1 MANYA
6 EPMARRCTMPHAKE
20 TIPHWDLSNVY
31 GGLDAEDFL
40 GDLEKLKRDLAELE
54 KIVVDRRVG
63 RLAEPPTDLDGTAA
77 LLDDLIGRVNETMV
91 VLHTLE
97 HYTYSFVSTDSYNTL
112 AAKRESELDQLLVRF
127 RKVYTPFE
135 AWVGSLAPLLDELA
149 ERSARVKEHR
159 RALQDIADASKFR
172 MPVEL
177 EALASELVMSGGGV
191 MRKLH
196 ERVTSQL
203 KMPFERSGKVEELP
217 MTVIRN
223 LANDPDEDV
232 RRRAYETELE
242 GWEKIREPVAF
253 AMNCVKGTAITLA
266 ERRGYDDVLHW
277 TLEADRMDRPTL
289 DALMGAMRDAFPS
302 FRRYFHSKAK
312 KLGKERMA
320 WWDLMAPVGSVDLK
334 YTWDETVSFVL
345 QQFATFSTELA
356 DFAKR
361 AFDRH
366 WIDAEPRAGK
376 IGGGFH
382 MSIPKVEESRI
393 LCNFDGSFDQLSTI
407 AHELGHGFHSYSQN
421 GLPILRK
428 GSSGGMAET
437 ASIFCETIVTN
448 AAIEAADPPT
458 QLGILENQLIN
469 ASQVIV
475 DISSRFIFEREVVK
489 RRAEAELSADDF
501 CEIMLDAQ
509 RQTYEDGLDQ
519 NYLHPYMWLLKPHYY
534 AHSYNF
540 YNFPYAF
547 GLLFGLGVYAIYTKE
562 GSAFIPRY
570 KELLR
575 STGEGKAADL
585 AARYGIDLR
594 SKQFWAD
601 SIKVL
606 EAQIDKYCA
615 LDG

>member
-1 MANYA
+1 MSN
-6 EPMARRCTMPHAKE
+6 PNE
-20 TIPHWDLSNVY
+20 TAPHWDLSNVY
-31 GGLDAEDFL
+31 GGLDADDFHADLTKLKASL
-40 GDLEKLKRDLAELE
+40 GRLEKTIA
-54 KIVVDRRVG
+54 DRGIG
-63 RLAEPPTDLDGTAA
+63 RLDEPPADLDATAA
-77 LLDDLIGRVNETMV
+77 LLDDLIDRLNETIV
-91 VLHTLE
+91 TLHTLE
-97 HYTYSFVSTDSYNTL
+97 NYTYSFVSTDSYNTL

-127 RKVYTPFE
+127 RKIYTPFE
-135 AWVGSLAPLLDELA
+135 AWVGSLAPVLDALA
-149 ERSARVKEHR
+149 ERGARTKEHR
-159 RALQDIADASKFR
+159 RALQDIADESRFR
-172 MPVEL
+172 MSVEL

-203 KMPFERSGKVEELP
+203 KMPFEREGKVEELP

-223 LANDPDEDV
+223 LANDPDEAI
-232 RRRAYETELE
+232 RRRAYETELQ

-253 AMNCVKGTAITLA
+253 ALNCVKGTAVTLA
-266 ERRGYDDVLHW
+266 RRRGYEDVLHW
-277 TLEADRMDRPTL
+277 TLESDRIDRPTI

-302 FRRYFHSKAK
+302 FRRYFVSKAR

-334 YTWDETVSFVL
+334 YTWGETISFVL
-345 QQFATFSTELA
+345 EQFATFSTELA
-356 DFAKR
+356 DFGKR
-361 AFDRH
+361 AFDGR
-366 WIDAEPRAGK
+366 WIDAEPREGK
-376 IGGGFH
+376 VGGGFH
-382 MSIPKVEESRI
+382 MSIPKVEQSRI

-469 ASQVIV
+469 AAQVIV
-475 DISSRFIFEREVVK
+475 DISSRFIFESEVVK
-489 RRAEAELSADDF
+489 RRAEAELTADDF
-501 CEIMLDAQ
+501 CELMLDAQ
-509 RQTYEDGLDQ
+509 RQTYGDGLDQ
-519 NYLHPYMWLLKPHYY
+519 DYLHPYMWLLKPHYY
-534 AHSYNF
+534 EHTYNF

-547 GLLFGLGVYAIYTKE
+547 GLLFGLGVYAIYRKD
-562 GSAFIPRY
+562 GPSFIPRY

-606 EAQIDKYCA
+606 EAQIDRYCA
-615 LDG
+615 LDA

>member
-1 MANYA
+1 MSNPS
-6 EPMARRCTMPHAKE
+6 EK
-20 TIPHWDLSNVY
+20 IPHWDLSNVY
-31 GGLDAEDFL
+31 AGLDADDFL
-40 GDLEKLKRDLAELE
+40 TDVNRLKANLAELE
-54 KIVVDRRVG
+54 RTIADQGVG
-63 RLAEPPTDLDGTAA
+63 RLEKPPADPEATAS
-77 LLDDLIGRVNETMV
+77 LLEDLIGRFNETIM
-91 VLHTLE
+91 LLRTLGS
-97 HYTYSFVSTDSYNTL
+97 YVYSFVSTDSYNTL
-112 AAKRESELDQLLVRF
+112 AAKRESELDQQSVRF

-149 ERSARVKEHR
+149 ARSPRAKEHR
-159 RALQDIADASKFR
+159 RALQDIADESKFR
-172 MPVEL
+172 MPVEM

-203 KMPFERSGKVEELP
+203 KMPFERDGKVEELP

-223 LANDPDEDV
+223 FANNPDEDV

-242 GWEKIREPVAF
+242 GWAKIREPVAF
-253 AMNCVKGTAITLA
+253 ALNCVKGTAITLA
-266 ERRGYDDVLHW
+266 KRRGYEDVLHW
-277 TLEADRMDRPTL
+277 TLESDRIDRPTL
-289 DALMGAMRDAFPS
+289 DALMGAMRDAFPA
-302 FRRYFHSKAK
+302 FRRYFLSKAE
-312 KLGKERMA
+312 KLGKERLA

-334 YTWDETVSFVL
+334 YTWSETVCFVL
-345 QQFATFSTELA
+345 EQFATFSPELA

-361 AFDRH
+361 AFNGR
-366 WIDAEPRAGK
+366 WIDAEPRDGK

-382 MSIPKVEESRI
+382 MSVPKVEESRI

-421 GLPILRK
+421 GLPMLRR
-428 GSSGGMAET
+428 GSSGGLAET

-475 DISSRFIFEREVVK
+475 DISSRFIFEGEVVK
-489 RRAEAELSADDF
+489 RRAESELSADDF
-501 CEIMLDAQ
+501 CEVMLDAQ
-509 RQTYEDGLDQ
+509 RQTYGDGLDADH
-519 NYLHPYMWLLKPHYY
+519 LHPYMWLLKPHYY
-534 AHSYNF
+534 EHSYNF

-547 GLLFGLGVYAIYTKE
+547 GLLFGLGVYAIYRKE
-562 GSAFIPRY
+562 GTAFIPRY

-594 SKQFWAD
+594 SKRFWAE

-606 EAQIDKYCA
+606 EAQIDRYCA

>member
-1 MANYA
+1 MSN
-6 EPMARRCTMPHAKE
+6 PNGN
-20 TIPHWDLSNVY
+20 IPHWDLSNVY
-31 GGLDAEDFL
+31 GGLDADDFHA
-40 GDLEKLKRDLAELE
+40 DLTTLRANL
-54 KIVVDRRVG
+54 DRLDRLIADRGIG
-63 RLAEPPTDLDGTAA
+63 RLPEPPADLDAAAA
-77 LLDDLIGRVNETMV
+77 LLDDLIDRLNETIV
-91 VLHTLE
+91 LLHTLE
-97 HYTYSFVSTDSYNTL
+97 NYTYSFVSTDSYNTL

-127 RKVYTPFE
+127 RKVYTPFK
-135 AWVGSLAPLLDELA
+135 AWVGSVAPILDDLA
-149 ERSARVKEHR
+149 ERGPRAKEHR
-159 RALQDIADASKFR
+159 LALQDIADESKF
-172 MPVEL
+172 MMSVDL

-203 KMPFERSGKVEELP
+203 KMPFERDGKVEELP

-223 LANDPDEDV
+223 LANDPDEGV
-232 RRRAYETELE
+232 RRRAYETELK
-242 GWEKIREPVAF
+242 GWERIREPVAF
-253 AMNCVKGTAITLA
+253 AMNCVKGTAVTLA
-266 ERRGYDDVLHW
+266 KRRGYDDVLHW
-277 TLEADRMDRPTL
+277 TLESDRIDRPTL
-289 DALMGAMRDAFPS
+289 DALMGAMRDAFPT
-302 FRRYFHSKAK
+302 FRRYFASKAR

-345 QQFATFSTELA
+345 EQFATFSGELS
-356 DFAKR
+356 DFARR
-361 AFDRH
+361 AFDGH
-366 WIDAEPRAGK
+366 WIDAEPRDGK
-376 IGGGFH
+376 VGGGFH
-382 MSIPKVEESRI
+382 MSIPKVEQSRI

-421 GLPILRK
+421 GLPILRR

-448 AAIEAADPPT
+448 AAIEGADPPT

-475 DISSRFIFEREVVK
+475 DISSRFIFESEVVK

-501 CEIMLDAQ
+501 CELMLDAQ
-509 RQTYEDGLDQ
+509 RQTYGDGLDQ
-519 NYLHPYMWLLKPHYY
+519 DYLHPYMWLLKPHYY
-534 AHSYNF
+534 EHSYNF

-547 GLLFGLGVYAIYTKE
+547 GLLFGLGVYAIYRKE
-562 GSAFIPRY
+562 RSAFVPRY

-606 EAQIDKYCA
+606 EAQIDRYCA
-615 LDG
+615 LDA

>member
-1 MANYA
+1 MSNPN
-6 EPMARRCTMPHAKE
+6 EK
-20 TIPHWDLSNVY
+20 IPHWDLSNVY
-31 GGLDAEDFL
+31 AGLEADDFL
-40 GDLEKLKRDLAELE
+40 ADLEKLKGNLTELE
-54 KIVVDRRVG
+54 KIVADRSVG
-63 RLAEPPTDLDGTAA
+63 RLEAPPTDLDAAAA
-77 LLDDLIGRVNETMV
+77 LLDDLIGRLNETIV
-91 VLHTLE
+91 LLHTLE
-97 HYTYSFVSTDSYNTL
+97 SYTYSFVSTDSYNTL

-135 AWVGSLAPLLDELA
+135 AWVGSIAAVLDELA
-149 ERSARVKEHR
+149 ERGARTKEHR
-159 RALQDIADASKFR
+159 QALQDIADESKFR
-172 MPVEL
+172 MSVEL

-203 KMPFERSGKVEELP
+203 KMPFARDGKVENLP

-253 AMNCVKGTAITLA
+253 AMNCVKGTAVTLA
-266 ERRGYDDVLHW
+266 KRRGYEDVLHW
-277 TLEADRMDRPTL
+277 TLEADRIDHPTL
-289 DALMGAMRDAFPS
+289 DALMAAMRDSFPT
-302 FRRYFHSKAK
+302 FRRYFQSKAK
-312 KLGKERMA
+312 KLGKKRLA
-320 WWDLMAPVGSVDLK
+320 WWDLMAPVGTAELH

-345 QQFATFSTELA
+345 AQFGTFSTELA
-356 DFAKR
+356 DFSRR
-361 AFDRH
+361 AFDGH
-366 WIDAEPRAGK
+366 WIDAEPREGK
-376 IGGGFH
+376 VGGGFQ
-382 MSIPKVEESRI
+382 MSLPKVEESRI

-428 GSSGGMAET
+428 GSSGGLAET

-448 AAIEAADPPT
+448 AAIEAAEPAAA
-458 QLGILENQLIN
+458 LGILENQLIG
-469 ASQVIV
+469 AAQVIV
-475 DISSRFIFEREVVK
+475 DISSRFIFESEVVR

-501 CEIMLDAQ
+501 CELMLDAQ
-509 RQTYEDGLDQ
+509 RQTYGDGLDGEH
-519 NYLHPYMWLLKPHYY
+519 LHRYMWLLKPHYY
-534 AHSYNF
+534 AHTYNF

-547 GLLFGLGVYAIYTKE
+547 GLLFGLGVYAIYQKE
-562 GSAFIPRY
+562 GQAFIPRY

-594 SKQFWAD
+594 SKQFWAE

-606 EAQIDKYCA
+606 EAQVDRYCA